1 MIQYLTEGL
10 DGTDSV
16 INSIKYYRLSV
27 SERNATILYYERCK
41 QWISTR

>member
-27 SERNATILYYERCK
+27 SVRDDYSMLREV
-41 QWISTR
+41 